1 MKRIVLI
8 AGALAALAG
17 CATGHAY
24 TGVEGGPSAIAAP
37 AR

>member
-1 MKRIVLI
+1 MKRMMVIV
-8 AGALAALAG
+8 GALACLAG

-24 TGVEGGPSAIAAP
+24 TGVEGGPSRIAAP